1 MKKVWALLLIVFLFA
16 GLSGCCVRLESP
28 EEAVSQLDILFGWL
42 GQAQLTGDDALV
54 GTRQCADDYTGTY
67 TAECAHIS
75 GQEAVFG
82 GMSVQERKLALYAQI
97 HTNSGSA
104 VLRICQ
110 GDNVKVYTVPNEE
123 PIQINLSFSGGG
135 NYITLDY
142 ENFTGTVQVHVSY
155 SE

>member
-1 MKKVWALLLIVFLFA
+1 M
-16 GLSGCCVRLESP
+16 
-28 EEAVSQLDILFGWL
+28 
-42 GQAQLTGDDALV
+42 TGDDALV
-54 GTRQCADDYTGTY
+54 GTRQRTDDYTGTY

-97 HTNSGSA
+97 HTDSGSA

-110 GDNVKVYTVPNEE
+110 GNDVKVYTASNEE
-123 PIQINLSFSGGG
+123 SIEINLSFSGGG
-135 NYITLDY
+135 NYIMLAY
-142 ENFTGTVQVHVSY
+142 ENFTGMVQMHVSY